1 MRKRCRIKEKTIQ
14 FDKAVREYIIANI
27 TFICLMID
35 EGPKY
40 TQYPR
45 INGLLVNLRE
55 LSINDAM
62 DISRLMTYNISRSL
76 WEVPYPYTIENAL
89 EFINSSHRDFKSL
102 KAVNFAIQYKNNLE
116 SVNRIVGIIGL
127 KNIDYDKKN
136 TNLGYWIG
144 EPYWGNGIAT
154 ESVTLV
160 INYAFSVL
168 GLEEVYAY
176 VYSENKA
183 SIRVLEKNGMT
194 KKGEVNEYN
203 QMSDRYKNSFKF
215 MIQRRYIMDK
225 SKF

>member
-1 MRKRCRIKEKTIQ
+1 MT
-14 FDKAVREYIIANI
+14 
-27 TFICLMID
+27 D

-102 KAVNFAIQYKNNLE
+102 KAVNFAIQYKYNLE
-116 SVNRIVGIIGL
+116 GVNRIVGIIGL

-168 GLEEVYAY
+168 GLKEVYAY

>member
-1 MRKRCRIKEKTIQ
+1 MT
-14 FDKAVREYIIANI
+14 
-27 TFICLMID
+27 D

-116 SVNRIVGIIGL
+116 GVNRIVGIIGL
-127 KNIDYDKKN
+127 KNIEYDKKN

>member
-1 MRKRCRIKEKTIQ
+1 
-14 FDKAVREYIIANI
+14 
-27 TFICLMID
+27 MID

-225 SKF
+225 PKF